1 MRKNIKNMSQYR
13 LFFSWQND
21 CKKTK
26 SIINSALKNAV
37 KKLAV
42 EGIEL
47 FIDQDTRNR
56 VGKRNIDAEVL
67 EKIRNCDIFLADL
80 TPTITYFPPKDSH
93 DLPKHM
99 PNSNVMYEYGYALH
113 AKGENRMIV
122 LASLDKKDNEHIEYM
137 PFDINHDTITLFT
150 DEKSLKDLH
159 LWIRKIVEDVD
170 KERAAYVPEYNC
182 TLLFRQGEDYTDEI
196 TIHPRFKR
204 ICYRAKNLEQKE
216 LVAKPQFPMPE
227 IAVSSFKMQQ
237 ALFKNLNAVPASY
250 VSTKIIKKTTKL
262 SYMPIQLVFFNEG
275 SEALDN
281 LHICVTANNKKVTF
295 AETNIV
301 RYPDFPQIKRKTD
314 TFANDEKILQSV
326 DTVNPQSSFCFD
338 EVFVYAPHD
347 MGSFKLLWQ
356 LSSRTFQNSG
366 ELTVRVEPEFEYVS
380 LENDKLANSE
390 EIVDLEES
398 E

>member
-1 MRKNIKNMSQYR
+1 MSQYR

-26 SIINSALKNAV
+26 PIINSALKNAV
-37 KKLAV
+37 QKLAV
-42 EGIEL
+42 DGIEL

-67 EKIRNCDIFLADL
+67 EKIRNSDIFLADL
-80 TPTITYFPPKDSH
+80 TPVITYPPPKGSH

-113 AKGENRMIV
+113 AKGEKRMIV
-122 LASLDKKDNEHIEYM
+122 LASLDKEGNEHIEYM

-159 LWIRKIVEDVD
+159 LWIRKITEDVD
-170 KERAAYVPEYNC
+170 KERAEYVPKYDC
-182 TLLFRQGEDYTDEI
+182 TLLFRQGEDYINEI

-204 ICYRAKNLEQKE
+204 ICYTAKKPKQKE
-216 LVAKPQFPMPE
+216 LIAKSQFSMPE
-227 IAVSSFKMQQ
+227 IVVSSLKMQQ
-237 ALFKNLNAVPASY
+237 ALFENLNAVPASIGS
-250 VSTKIIKKTTKL
+250 VKIIKKTTKL
-262 SYMPIQLVFFNEG
+262 SYEPIQLVIFNAG

-281 LHICVTANNKKVTF
+281 LHIRVIANDKKVTF

-301 RYPDFPQIKRKTD
+301 RYPDFPQIKRETD
-314 TFANDEKILQSV
+314 TFASDEEILQSV

-338 EVFVYAPHD
+338 EVFVHMPHD
-347 MGSFKLLWQ
+347 IASFKLLWQ
-356 LSSRTFQNSG
+356 LSSRTFRNSG
-366 ELTVRVEPEFEYVS
+366 ELTVCVEPEYKYVS
-380 LENDKLANSE
+380 IENDLLANSE
-390 EIVDLEES
+390 DIVDLEES

>member
-1 MRKNIKNMSQYR
+1 MPQYR

-21 CKKTK
+21 RKKTK
-26 SIINSALKNAV
+26 AIIISAINNAV
-37 KKLAV
+37 KKLAAD
-42 EGIEL
+42 GIEL
-47 FIDQDTRNR
+47 IVDHDTRNR

-80 TPTITYFPPKDSH
+80 TPIITYPPPKDSH

-113 AKGENRMIV
+113 AKGENRMII

-159 LWIRKIVEDVD
+159 LWIRKITEDVD
-170 KERAAYVPEYNC
+170 KERAEYVPKYYC
-182 TLLFRQGEDYTDEI
+182 TLLFRQGENYINEI

-204 ICYRAKNLEQKE
+204 ICYKAKKTTQKE
-216 LVAKPQFPMPE
+216 LVAKPQFPLPE

-237 ALFKNLNAVPASY
+237 ALFENLTAVPASY

-262 SYMPIQLVFFNEG
+262 SYVPIQLVFFNEG

-281 LHICVTANNKKVTF
+281 LHIRVTANNNQVVF

-301 RYPDFPQIKRKTD
+301 RYLDIPRIKKETD
-314 TFANDEKILQSV
+314 TFADDESISQKV
-326 DTVNPQSSFCFD
+326 NTVNPQSSFYFD

-356 LSSRTFQNSG
+356 LNSRTFRNSG
-366 ELTVRVEPEFEYVS
+366 ELIVHVKPEYEYVS
-380 LENDKLANSE
+380 IENDKLTNSE
-390 EIVDLEES
+390 KIVDLEES